1 MNIRVTQS
9 AWNKM
14 KDVMLKSSN
23 KNGFVYSCSSGG
35 CNGFNFELNL
45 LNNEDYKKYKQQKFI
60 TILNNTNTKLY
71 IEPLS
76 EMYLIGTTIDYIKED
91 YKKGIYESKFKFH
104 VDKNLMN
111 TCGCG
116 VSFSPK

>member
-1 MNIRVTQS
+1 MNISITKS

-14 KDVMLKSSN
+14 KDIILKSSN
-23 KNGFVYSCSSGG
+23 KYGFIYSCSSGG

-45 LNNEDYKKYKQQKFI
+45 LKEEDYKKYNQLKFI
-60 TILNNTNTKLY
+60 TVLSNDNTQLY

-76 EMYLIGTTIDYIKED
+76 EMYLVGTTIDYIKED
-91 YKKGIYESKFKFH
+91 YKTGIYESKFKFN

-111 TCGCG
+111 SCGCG